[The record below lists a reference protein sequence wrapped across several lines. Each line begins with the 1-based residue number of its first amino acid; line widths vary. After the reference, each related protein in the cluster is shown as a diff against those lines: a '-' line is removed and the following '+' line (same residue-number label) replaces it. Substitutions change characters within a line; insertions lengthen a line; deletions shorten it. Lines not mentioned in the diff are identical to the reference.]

1 VGDAIIRVKLSPQ
14 QQCSILTFSLQDI
27 LKCRK
32 LESMHYHYFLILLAA
47 KFGGVLFEDPRFFE
61 KLSFIGLSYIL
72 AQ

>member
-1 VGDAIIRVKLSPQ
+1 
-14 QQCSILTFSLQDI
+14 
-27 LKCRK
+27 
-32 LESMHYHYFLILLAA
+32 MHYHYFLILLAA